1 MRSRNLGNTMQ
12 ILKNKLLGLILICTF
27 QFLIS
32 CSLTAP
38 SYKVLMKDKKG
49 IEVLLDSRRV
59 NVTCEDAS
67 GDDKIHVL
75 LVHVLNEK
83 KLIDEYIYGMA
94 YPKEICLDIKQ
105 RIKRVIKN
113 GKQIYIGAHGDGK
126 VDNDYPDPTQK
137 HNFPELGDFTI
148 SRIFYGFQVIKNEK
162 GQCMGFAYGDEKD
175 GPCKKA
181 GVDFLVGS
189 PVSGY

>member
-1 MRSRNLGNTMQ
+1 M
-12 ILKNKLLGLILICTF
+12 KNE
-27 QFLIS
+27 
-32 CSLTAP
+32 
-38 SYKVLMKDKKG
+38 KG

-59 NVTCEDAS
+59 SVTCEDAS

-94 YPKEICLDIKQ
+94 YPKEVCLEIKQ
-105 RIKRVIKN
+105 RIERVIKN

-126 VDNDYPDPTQK
+126 MDNEYPDPTQK

-148 SRIFYGFQVIKNEK
+148 SRLFFDFQVIKNEK